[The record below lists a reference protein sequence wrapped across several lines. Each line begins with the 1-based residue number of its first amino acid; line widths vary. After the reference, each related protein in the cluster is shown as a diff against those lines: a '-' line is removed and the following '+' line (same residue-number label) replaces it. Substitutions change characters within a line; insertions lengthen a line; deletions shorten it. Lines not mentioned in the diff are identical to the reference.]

1 MPARDGYRIPVRS
14 YVPSAAQLDSSTT
27 YPLFV
32 YYHGGG
38 FTFGGIDTGDDNC
51 RLLCTANRVSVL
63 NVDYR
68 LAPQYPFPV
77 GIEDS
82 YDAVKWAA
90 NNANALQADLSKGF
104 LVGGVSAGGNF
115 AGVIAYL
122 ARDEGLSPPISGL
135 LLSIPCCL
143 MPQAFDLVPQWKD
156 ELLSIEQNKNSD
168 MLDVRSYK
176 QLIVGWFLLSLEQ
189 MSLCNC

>member
-1 MPARDGYRIPVRS
+1 M
-14 YVPSAAQLDSSTT
+14 
-27 YPLFV
+27 
-32 YYHGGG
+32 
-38 FTFGGIDTGDDNC
+38 
-51 RLLCTANRVSVL
+51 
-63 NVDYR
+63 
-68 LAPQYPFPV
+68 
-77 GIEDS
+77 
-82 YDAVKWAA
+82 KWAA

-143 MPQAFDLVPQWKD
+143 MPQAFDLMPQWKD

-176 QLIVGWFLLSLEQ
+176 QLIVGWFRLSLEQ